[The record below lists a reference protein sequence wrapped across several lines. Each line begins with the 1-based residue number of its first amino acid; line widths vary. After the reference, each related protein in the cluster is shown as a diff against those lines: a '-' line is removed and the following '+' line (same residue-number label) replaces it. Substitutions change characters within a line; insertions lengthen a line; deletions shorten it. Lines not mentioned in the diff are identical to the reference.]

1 MDISVQAS
9 MKNAA
14 KCDKHCELQNS
25 VNQWKFERIL
35 YFWVI
40 LGSAPTS
47 LLVDNMQQLML
58 FTVRYTVKM
67 VAAH

>member
-1 MDISVQAS
+1 MLPVYKTDSKLSATDISVQAS
-9 MKNAA
+9 MKDAA

-40 LGSAPTS
+40 LGSMPTS
-47 LLVDNMQQLML
+47 LPVDNMQQL
-58 FTVRYTVKM
+58 V
-67 VAAH
+67 

>member
-1 MDISVQAS
+1 

-40 LGSAPTS
+40 LGSTPTS
-47 LLVDNMQQLML
+47 LLVDNMQQLCSL
-58 FTVRYTVKM
+58 LCATSWKW
-67 VAAH
+67 